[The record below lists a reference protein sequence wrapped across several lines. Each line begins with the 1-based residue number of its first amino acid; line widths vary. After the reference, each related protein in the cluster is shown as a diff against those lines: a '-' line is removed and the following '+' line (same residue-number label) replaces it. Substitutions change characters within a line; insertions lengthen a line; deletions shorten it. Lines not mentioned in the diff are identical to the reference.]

1 MENLKLIS
9 VRLERNTLDA
19 IDEFAKQQRHFT
31 RSWVINN
38 LLANCVNCATSNDF
52 WRMATTYQAEKKGYK
67 LTFRVDPESVHNPHK
82 TDY

>member
-19 IDEFAKQQRHFT
+19 IDKLARQQGYLK
-31 RSWVINN
+31 RSWIINS
-38 LLANCVNCATSNDF
+38 LLNICVNCTSHIELL
-52 WRMATTYQAEKKGYK
+52 RMVSTYDAKKKGYK
-67 LTFRVDPESVHNPHK
+67 LTFRLDPDSIHNPHK